1 MINGAVRNVAKWISA
16 FTALLFATVWM
27 ILAGADRGFSA
38 TVTEA
43 EIIEQTNYG
52 GPTAQIFY
60 VAGAILFI
68 GAAIIWFI
76 VWLRKRSR

>member
-1 MINGAVRNVAKWISA
+1 MNGTVRIVAKSIST
-16 FTALLFATVWM
+16 FIALLIATVLM
-27 ILAGADRGFSA
+27 ILIGAERGFSA
-38 TVTEA
+38 TVAET